1 MADDPASLLTNTQRD
16 RVPENFDD
24 VDGAKRRRGRQRVRQ
39 RLSAGV
45 RDFDH
50 LVAYPDDE
58 LAAAFE
64 SCDEE
69 TVERSLAAMLLVHE
83 RLRQIHGL
91 ERATVIERARERV
104 DEVDT
109 EREERTLESFDL
121 QTREEVES
129 AVAAELAAADEPS
142 AWKRRSELALK
153 IGTALA
159 LPGVLLVPVPFGTVP
174 PRVDGAVVFVS
185 LVFGGSALA
194 VGLSILAARSVKYDL
209 VPALREFADDPAAA
223 LRSVWKRI

>member
-1 MADDPASLLTNTQRD
+1 MADDPASLLTNTQRE
-16 RVPENFDD
+16 RVPEDFES

-64 SCDEE
+64 DTDEE
-69 TVERSLAAMLLVHE
+69 TVERSLAAMLVVHE
-83 RLRQIHGL
+83 RLREIHGV
-91 ERATVIERARERV
+91 ERAAVVERARERV

-109 EREERTLESFDL
+109 EREERTLESLDL
-121 QTREEVES
+121 QTREEVEA
-129 AVAAELAAADEPS
+129 AVADEPPATGDPS
-142 AWKRRSELALK
+142 AWEYRSQLALK
-153 IGTALA
+153 IGTALT

-174 PRVDGAVVFVS
+174 PGVDGAITFVS

-209 VPALREFADDPAAA
+209 LPVLRAFTEDPTGTI
-223 LRSVWKRI
+223 RSVWERL

>member
-1 MADDPASLLTNTQRD
+1 MADDPASLLTNTQRE
-16 RVPENFDD
+16 RVPEDFES

-64 SCDEE
+64 DTDEE
-69 TVERSLAAMLLVHE
+69 TVERSLAAMLVVHE
-83 RLRQIHGL
+83 RLREIHGV
-91 ERATVIERARERV
+91 ERAAVIERARERV

-109 EREERTLESFDL
+109 EREERTLESIDL
-121 QTREEVES
+121 RTREEVES
-129 AVAAELAAADEPS
+129 AAAAELAAAGDPS

-174 PRVDGAVVFVS
+174 PGVDGAIAFVS

-194 VGLSILAARSVKYDL
+194 IGLGILAARSVKYDL
-209 VPALREFADDPAAA
+209 VPKLREFVDGPAAT
-223 LRSVWKRI
+223 LRSVWERL